1 MARLAQA
8 RKTHLR
14 GVRERF
20 LDHFSNDELE
30 RLAEVWQRLLPPG
43 EA

>member
-1 MARLAQA
+1 MDRLAEA

-20 LDHFSNDELE
+20 HAHFSDEDLE
-30 RLAEVWQRLLPPG
+30 QLGDYWRRVLAHDS
-43 EA
+43 